1 MFQWINM
8 KFSCQICL
16 NASRLVEIKHYN
28 LIRHLNPGDTAF
40 SWAFC
45 FNIAPRMH
53 CKWIGCIHKHVVEA
67 QKSFKNHSLASIM
80 TMLLLS
86 AIIIYIFTY
95 FFVSYLYS
103 VSCCCT
109 ATPASLSNSLFPSFH
124 FSTCL
129 SEPDFSE
136 PQLLGGRFSLS
147 HFNSLFSL
155 TWVFWALQR
164 GWMGEALVALNS
176 PRLYD
181 YSFLLPAS
189 SRRDRRPA
197 EHRGSCSIAANC
209 DEFSTDVFLLV
220 PLQPVSSAFSTTGPP
235 FVFSVLLPSSL
246 PHFFSLIFSEHS
258 WGIVSVMEGS
268 VLVGC
273 ASQYVYVGMSVSVC
287 LYDKWNVRR
296 CSTSFWKNDGCQ
308 NTLTWKK

>member
-1 MFQWINM
+1 MDGLHPQTRSRSPEILQEPFISLNNDNALI
-8 KFSCQICL
+8 ICYYYSYIYL
-16 NASRLVEIKHYN
+16 FFCFLFIFCLLLLHGNSSISLK
-28 LIRHLNPGDTAF
+28 LPLSFFPLLHLFIWARFFWATAF
-40 SWAFC
+40 RWK
-45 FNIAPRMH
+45 I
-53 CKWIGCIHKHVVEA
+53 
-67 QKSFKNHSLASIM
+67 L
-80 TMLLLS
+80 
-86 AIIIYIFTY
+86 
-95 FFVSYLYS
+95 
-103 VSCCCT
+103 
-109 ATPASLSNSLFPSFH
+109 
-124 FSTCL
+124 
-129 SEPDFSE
+129 
-136 PQLLGGRFSLS
+136 SLS

-296 CSTSFWKNDGCQ
+296 CSKSFWKNDGCQ